1 MSLCIY
7 PNIIEVPINFSCY
20 WFAGNVLFQWILCI
34 LINFQT
40 FCLAGVYVKKFDCR
54 GSYQRKKNSNKC
66 SFTCAIYSSMFHG
79 KCFTNTKHQNSFNV
93 FDFLIDMKEPH
104 ETRNILF
111 WQKTHRI
118 VLHFSHEI
126 FSMRFLPFFRISIF
140 AIQDKSV
147 KKGFRIKLIFTAYL
161 EKRAILSKTDRNQWK
176 KLKIVNIR
184 ESIDCWC
191 PMFECSK
198 CENGT
203 RNLVTFITRSVC

>member
-1 MSLCIY
+1 MLLICWKCSVPMNFVHSDQLS
-7 PNIIEVPINFSCY
+7 NILFSWC
-20 WFAGNVLFQWILCI
+20 LREKIRLSWILPE
-34 LINFQT
+34 
-40 FCLAGVYVKKFDCR
+40 
-54 GSYQRKKNSNKC
+54 KKNSNKC
-66 SFTCAIYSSMFHG
+66 SFTCAIYSSMFRG

-104 ETRNILF
+104 KTRNILF